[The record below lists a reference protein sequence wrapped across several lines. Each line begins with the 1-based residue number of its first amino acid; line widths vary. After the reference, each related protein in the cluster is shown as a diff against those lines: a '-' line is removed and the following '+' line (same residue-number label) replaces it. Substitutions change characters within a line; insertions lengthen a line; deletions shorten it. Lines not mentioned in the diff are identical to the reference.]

1 MSDIGNTAN
10 IDRIRFRLQG
20 SSPSNPASGYGYLF
34 SKTADKHL
42 YWRDSTGAETDIT
55 GLLDAADA
63 MLFKG
68 VIDCS
73 ANPNYPAADA
83 GHTYRISV
91 AGKIGEARGI
101 KGGDKVLI
109 ILITARTSS

>member
-42 YWRDSTGAETDIT
+42 YWRDSTGAETDLT
-55 GLLDAADA
+55 GLLAAADA
-63 MLFKG
+63 MIFKG

-91 AGKIGEARGI
+91 AGKIWGGNGI
-101 KGGDKVLI
+101 QVRSNRLNY
-109 ILITARTSS
+109 SST